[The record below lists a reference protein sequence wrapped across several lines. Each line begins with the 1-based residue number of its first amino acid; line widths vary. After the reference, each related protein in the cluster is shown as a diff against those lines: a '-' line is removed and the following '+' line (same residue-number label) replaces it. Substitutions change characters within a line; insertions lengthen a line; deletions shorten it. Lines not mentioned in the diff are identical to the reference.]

1 MRKLLVVMF
10 CIALISLVGAK
21 QITQTPIFDEGYIVE
36 YPKYDYVSIGN
47 YYNYTF
53 HVFNISNGVNVFND
67 VSCRF
72 HLYDEYGE
80 EVIVTPARKIHDG
93 FSVYIDAGNFSEKKM
108 GGYLTHC
115 NSSSK
120 GGYNAGTFQINQDG
134 LDPTN
139 TRAIMYVGLLGI
151 LIFLFLVNLGGL
163 SLLPNKNVK
172 DDDGNI
178 ISPNKLKYL
187 RPVLFVVAWV
197 LLTTILFFASN
208 VSFLYFNSNFAGD
221 LFFAMYQILM
231 TLAIPMVI
239 IWLVWIIAKI
249 FQDRELKNMIERGV
263 EFEEGRNP

>member
-47 YYNYTF
+47 HYNYTF
-53 HVFNISNGVNVFND
+53 HVFNISNGINVYNS
-67 VSCRF
+67 VSCKF
-72 HLYDEYGE
+72 HLYNSQGE
-80 EVIVTPARKIHDG
+80 VVMNMNAIKIADS
-93 FSVYIDAGNFSEKKM
+93 FSVYIDAGNFTEKM
-108 GGYLTHC
+108 MVGYLTHC

-134 LDPTN
+134 LEPTN